1 VAAAGEVAVHDVEPG
16 AVVELGVLE
25 AFGGVEL
32 AVAGRGVVEELGEG
46 PDDVVVVVEG
56 LVVVAADAAVALDE
70 DLAGGVD
77 LDLPDLGVG
86 EQVGEGLGD
95 RGCPYVAEWW
105 WCQAWWRLV
114 PLHRLSPPVS
124 PNRCCTGESGT
135 VDPT

>member
-25 AFGGVEL
+25 AFGGVEF
-32 AVAGRGVVEELGEG
+32 AVAGGGVVEELGEG

-56 LVVVAADAAVALDE
+56 LVVVAAAAAVALDE

-95 RGCPYVAEWW
+95 RALLVVVAT
-105 WCQAWWRLV
+105 AHGWWRLEV
-114 PLHRLSPPVS
+114 PSPGRRNGAS
-124 PNRCCTGESGT
+124 RSEHGEIRIRAFG
-135 VDPT
+135 